1 MNFNLLIY
9 FAAVCQYGTVTEAAR
24 QLHISQPSLT
34 SSIRQLESEYQVNLF
49 HRVGR
54 HLTLTR
60 EGEQLLVWAQ
70 EILKKVSDTENA
82 LRDLASKKNR
92 ILLGV
97 PPMIGSFLFPRIFAG
112 FHEEYPE
119 IDLEIQEQ
127 SSREIYRL
135 LAEEQLE
142 LAIALLNDVDSTI
155 FKCRKLYTTELCC
168 CVSRNHP
175 LANASSVDMKLMER
189 ERVVL
194 LRGSQYHVEC
204 VMKRYDEAGVRP
216 LVVLRSAQLATIKR
230 LVETGQVIS
239 FLFREAV
246 DPREQISVLPLDP
259 PLLLDVGTVYKRGH
273 YLYNDVSKLL
283 DYINRMYQ

>member
-1 MNFNLLIY
+1 MKFNQLIY

-97 PPMIGSFLFPRIFAG
+97 P
-112 FHEEYPE
+112 
-119 IDLEIQEQ
+119 Q
-127 SSREIYRL
+127 
-135 LAEEQLE
+135 
-142 LAIALLNDVDSTI
+142 
-155 FKCRKLYTTELCC
+155 
-168 CVSRNHP
+168 
-175 LANASSVDMKLMER
+175 
-189 ERVVL
+189 
-194 LRGSQYHVEC
+194 
-204 VMKRYDEAGVRP
+204 
-216 LVVLRSAQLATIKR
+216 
-230 LVETGQVIS
+230 
-239 FLFREAV
+239 
-246 DPREQISVLPLDP
+246 
-259 PLLLDVGTVYKRGH
+259 
-273 YLYNDVSKLL
+273 
-283 DYINRMYQ
+283 

>member
-1 MNFNLLIY
+1 MKFNQLIY

-70 EILKKVSDTENA
+70 EILKKVSDTETPSGTSA
-82 LRDLASKKNR
+82 DAKES
-92 ILLGV
+92 GFYWGS
-97 PPMIGSFLFPRIFAG
+97 PMIGSFLFPGSSRG
-112 FHEEYPE
+112 FRGIPE